1 MAQSGFTPL
10 QLYYSSTTTNV
21 PTSGNLLAG
30 ELAINTADGKL
41 FYKDSSG
48 VVQTIAT
55 KASAANSF
63 SAGTTGFTPNTA
75 TTGAVTLAGTLVVSN
90 GGTGLTTLT
99 AGYIPY
105 GAGTSAFGSVS
116 TFKYDTTNNTL
127 SAPTMATT
135 SVTSVTPALSFN
147 ASNSPHASGASVSGT
162 YLQFVLQNKSG
173 TAGASTNYVL
183 SNDLGTDSTYYGEFG
198 MNSST
203 YTASGTFAD
212 FYSINNGIYYSGHD
226 GDVSLGSG
234 NGFKTYLTWGT
245 TGQSAHVINASGA
258 IGLSTNLGTSAATT
272 GTTGFGTSGQ
282 VLTSAGSAAPAAWSS
297 VSSLAVTTFSAGTTG
312 FTPSS
317 ATSGAITLAG
327 TLITTNGGTGLSS
340 YTAGDLLYYATG
352 SVLSKLGIGTSNYV
366 LTSSGTAPQYVAQS
380 TLSVGTA
387 TNVAG
392 GTAGAVHYQSGA
404 GATTFLALGT
414 TNYVLTAGASA
425 PQYVAQSTLAVGT
438 ATNLAGGAAGSLPY
452 NTASATTTYLG
463 IGSSGTV
470 LTSSGTAPQ
479 WSASLNTS
487 QGGTGLTSF
496 TAGDLIYYT
505 SGTTF
510 TKLGIGTAGQVL
522 TVNVG
527 ATAPQWSTTSA
538 SGVTS
543 ISFGSTGLTPST
555 ASTGA
560 VTVAGT
566 LALASGGTGATTV
579 AAAQTNLQVDPSGTA
594 TAMAIALG

>member
-30 ELAINTADGKL
+30 ELAINTVDGKL

-75 TTGAVTLAGTLVVSN
+75 TTGAVTLSGTLIVSN

-183 SNDLGTDSTYYGEFG
+183 SNDLGTDSTSYGEFG

-272 GTTGFGTSGQ
+272 GTTGFGSSGQ

-392 GTAGAVHYQSGA
+392 GTTGAVHYQSGA
-404 GATTFLALGT
+404 GATTFLSIG
-414 TNYVLTAGASA
+414 TAGQILTVNAGATA
-425 PQYVAQSTLAVGT
+425 PQYVSSLTT
-438 ATNLAGGAAGSLPY
+438 A
-452 NTASATTTYLG
+452 
-463 IGSSGTV
+463 
-470 LTSSGTAPQ
+470 
-479 WSASLNTS
+479 

-496 TAGDLIYYT
+496 TAGDLVYFST
-505 SGTTF
+505 GTTF
-510 TKLGIGTAGQVL
+510 TKLGIGTNGYVL
-522 TVNVG
+522 TSNG
-527 ATAPQWSTTSA
+527 TAPTWSAAGTSV
-538 SGVTS
+538 ST

-555 ASTGA
+555 ATSGA

-579 AAAQTNLQVDPSGTA
+579 AAAQTNLQVDPAGTA
-594 TAMAIALG
+594 VAMAIALG